1 MSTAFSMMVKQIV
14 SESSADSIP
23 NPARSGYFCKPS
35 KFLSELIRFVSMMQV
50 MKVGVS
56 SEIASIKND
65 LEIANQSP
73 VITRS
78 DNRLYALMVK
88 AIDRICKVCIAEG
101 TAAENGREREL
112 AETYAW
118 SVAGCN
124 MFLQYSESIGH

>member
-1 MSTAFSMMVKQIV
+1 MSTAFSVMVKQIV
-14 SESSADSIP
+14 SESSTASIP
-23 NPARSGYFCKPS
+23 NPARSGYFCEPS
-35 KFLSELIRFVSMMQV
+35 HFLSELIRFVSMMQV
-50 MKVGVS
+50 MKVGVG

-78 DNRLYALMVK
+78 DNRLYTLMVK
-88 AIDRICKVCIAEG
+88 AIYRIRSICEAEG
-101 TAAENGREREL
+101 ASAENVKETEL

-124 MFLQYSESIGH
+124 LFLEYSESIG